1 MATFPKPSDILDT
14 YKQILKSIK
23 PALNINDKNSDFV
36 IRGQVISGLA
46 SGLYGDQAKI
56 NNDTFTSTAR
66 PEALVLK
73 GADLGLSILPA
84 TQSTGALAVTITG
97 PNGTVVAAGDLT
109 FLYGATN
116 LFYTNTTGGTIA
128 SGSLTLSVQCEVAG
142 SLGNIASPDTLT
154 VVSPPTGVSTTANIV
169 VNIAGGSDVESTDS
183 FRARLLAR
191 QQNTPS
197 GGNAADYKAWGFLA
211 DPSVRSV
218 SIRRFIKG
226 LGTVGVAI
234 TTGPTDIDSAV
245 TNGTSVVRIPSSTVI
260 QSVQAYYDSVTPLT
274 SCTTVFSPTET
285 AFPVTVAVDLAGT
298 NTLDSVPSSATY
310 NPLGLTIRA
319 LITRE
324 VTRALLKV
332 AIGGRTRG
340 TQTQGYIFASDIEIN
355 LDTWLSAESDPV
367 TGLSKGY
374 IPVLADRQVLPLN
387 GTSYDVPIDS
397 NSLATAGVI
406 TIVQGVP

>member
-1 MATFPKPSDILDT
+1 MANFLKPSQIFEA

-23 PALNINDKNSDFV
+23 PSLNVNDKNSDFV
-36 IRGQVISGLA
+36 IRGQVISGVV

-73 GADLGLSILPA
+73 GADLGLSIQPA
-84 TQSTGALAVTITG
+84 TQSTGTLAVTITG
-97 PNGTVVAAGDLT
+97 PNNLIINAGDLT

-116 LFYTNTTGGTIA
+116 LFYTNTTGGTIT

-142 SLGNIASPDTLT
+142 SLGNISSPDALT

-169 VNIAGGSDVESTDS
+169 ANIAGGSDVESTDS
-183 FRARLLAR
+183 FRSRILAR

-218 SIRRFIKG
+218 SVRRFIKG

-245 TNGTSVVRIPSSTVI
+245 TNGTSVVRLPSASVI
-260 QSVQAYYDSVTPLT
+260 ANVQAYYDAHAPLT
-274 SCTTVFSPTET
+274 ACTTVFGPSET
-285 AFPVTVAVDLAGT
+285 AFNVTVAVDLSGA
-298 NTLDSVPSSATY
+298 NTLDSIPASSAY
-310 NPLGLTIRA
+310 NPLGLTIRG
-319 LITRE
+319 LINREITRS
-324 VTRALLKV
+324 LLKV
-332 AIGGRTRG
+332 PIGGRTRG
-340 TQTQGYIFASDIEIN
+340 SSTQGYIFASDIEIN
-355 LDTWLSAESDPV
+355 LDTWLSAEADPV
-367 TGLSKGY
+367 TGLARGF

-387 GTSYDVPIDS
+387 GTSYDAPISS
-397 NSLATAGVI
+397 NSLAKVGSI
-406 TIVQGVP
+406 TIINGVP